1 MSLVHGRKEVKN
13 VVEIIAALISAVSC
27 IIVAVIAAKSAVDRR
42 ADEDKRKEEEAI
54 RIERDQERKDEMR
67 LSMKLMSASCK
78 LSVVTATAMRDG
90 HTNGTLAG
98 ALEEAG
104 KAQEEYQRFLEATTA
119 ANITRS

>member
-1 MSLVHGRKEVKN
+1 MI
-13 VVEIIAALISAVSC
+13 EILCALISAASC
-27 IIVAVIAAKSAVDRR
+27 IAVAIITAKSAVARR
-42 ADEDKRKEEEAI
+42 NEEEKRKHDEAA
-54 RIERDQERKDEMR
+54 RAEREQERKDEMR

-98 ALEEAG
+98 ALEDANN
-104 KAQEEYQRFLEATTA
+104 AQEEYQRFLEATTA